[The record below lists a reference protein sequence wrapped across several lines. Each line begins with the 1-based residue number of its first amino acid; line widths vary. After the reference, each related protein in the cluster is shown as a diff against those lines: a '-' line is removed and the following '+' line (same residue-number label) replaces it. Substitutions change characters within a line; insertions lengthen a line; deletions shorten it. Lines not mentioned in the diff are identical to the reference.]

1 MFNDVLFGKT
11 SLYEE
16 FGLVL
21 TNKDIGVPK
30 MKGKTVD
37 VDGADGSI
45 DLSSVFGRVY
55 YENRK
60 LSFTFKIGDRSRPFV
75 QVFSDVQNLL
85 HGKEMDI
92 ILTDDE
98 FWKYHGRVTVN
109 KWKVNKHIGEM
120 VIDVDAE
127 PFKVS
132 TLTSYVQWTS
142 AGDYNVLNKGF
153 VVTGTLTVTG
163 TVTIDSVAYTEG
175 SYDFD
180 LTQGVNAFTLTG
192 SGFTASLSFNERR
205 L

>member
-1 MFNDVLFGKT
+1 MFNDVLFDKT

-16 FGLVL
+16 FGLIL

-45 DLSSVFGRVY
+45 DLSSVFGRVF

-85 HGKEMDI
+85 HGKEMNI
-92 ILTDDE
+92 ILTEDG
-98 FWKYHGRVTVN
+98 FWKYHGRVSVN

-127 PFKVS
+127 PFKTS
-132 TLTSYVQWTS
+132 TLTSYCNWTS
-142 AGDYNVLNKGF
+142 AGTYNVVNKGF
-153 VVTGTLTVTG
+153 IVTATLVVTG

-180 LTQGVNAFTLTG
+180 VPQGVTSYILTG
-192 SGFTASLSFNERR
+192 SGFTARLSFNERR